1 MIVVILM
8 ALMLFVGYRVGCI
21 RIKEKLKMTAYLKQ
35 FNMRQESRNALFS
48 SYESGFRDGMTHVV
62 EEVTNE
68 HLTYWNGR

>member
-1 MIVVILM
+1 
-8 ALMLFVGYRVGCI
+8 
-21 RIKEKLKMTAYLKQ
+21 MTAYLKQ